1 MNESTDIY
9 LCSSKDTVGMQLKG
23 HVLILVGGGGH
34 SGYAYALAQAL
45 QNKMKLS
52 FIVPEGDTLS
62 EKRLK
67 KFGAVKYLIKP
78 RGPKTS
84 TQQFIPRLAKSFLES
99 LGQPFHEFDV
109 VVSSGSN
116 FCVVPSIMAWMRG
129 VPVVNME
136 SPVRFTKA
144 SKTARIL
151 QNFSAVTALH
161 WEEQKKILNGVVV
174 GPIVP
179 KVDIKPE
186 NKGYILVTG
195 GTHGH
200 KLLFKALDKS
210 DLTNIVLQ
218 TGKID
223 PKPFSEKHPDWKV
236 LDFTDKFQE
245 LLAGA
250 EVVVTHFGLT
260 ALEAAVVHKKPVV
273 IVLNPEWTRTVG
285 AEDAKIL
292 ANKLNAVF
300 ISESTVETVTNAIT
314 EAKNRKHP
322 DLPSGAE
329 NLTNIIL
336 ELANKKRK

>member
-1 MNESTDIY
+1 M
-9 LCSSKDTVGMQLKG
+9 KG

-52 FIVPEGDTLS
+52 FIVPEGDILS
-62 EKRLK
+62 EKRLR
-67 KFGAVKYLIKP
+67 KFGEVKYLIKP

-84 TQQFIPRLAKSFLES
+84 THQFIPRLAKSFLES
-99 LGQPFHEFDV
+99 LGQPFQEFDV

-129 VPVVNME
+129 VPVVSME

-151 QNFSAVTALH
+151 QNFAAVTVLH
-161 WEEQKKILNGVVV
+161 WEEQKKILKGVVV
-174 GPIVP
+174 SPIVP
-179 KVDIKPE
+179 KVEILSE

-200 KLLFKALDKS
+200 KLLFKALDES
-210 DLTNIVLQ
+210 NLTNIVLQ

-223 PKPFSEKHPDWKV
+223 PKPFAERHPDWKV
-236 LDFTDKFQE
+236 LEFTDKFQE

-250 EVVVTHFGLT
+250 EIVVTHFGLT
-260 ALEAAVVHKKPVV
+260 ALEAAVVYQKPVV

-292 ANKLNAVF
+292 ADKLNAVF
-300 ISESTVETVTNAIT
+300 ISESTVRTLTNAIS
-314 EAKNRKHP
+314 EAKNKKILT
-322 DLPSGAE
+322 LPSGAE
-329 NLTNIIL
+329 NLANIII